1 MNKFRMLGL
10 LALLALL
17 ALMLAFPL
25 LFPDPAV
32 TTIAIFTLLYAGATV
47 AWNIF
52 SGYTGY
58 ISLGSA
64 VFYGIGGYALAL
76 LCKDWNIQGGYVP
89 FLLLPLAGLIAS
101 VFAIPLGWISLRS
114 SRTVFV
120 VITIAMFYIF
130 QLLAFNLPKITNGS
144 SGIFLPNP
152 PWDAAFFNTP
162 FYYVSLIVLL
172 LSVGV
177 SWWIRN
183 SKYGLGLLAIREDE
197 DRALSLG
204 VKTGAYKLVAY
215 VVSAFFIGMIGA
227 LVGYFIGSLYP
238 AFAFT
243 PAFDITVAL
252 MAFLGGVGT
261 LIGPLFGAL
270 LLSPLQQYLTVQL
283 GFVGLDLILFGAL
296 LLAVILLLPEG
307 IVPTVRKRW
316 MKRAASRSAPSPVA
330 GTRGKGQALLVKG
343 ERGGKG

>member
-1 MNKFRMLGL
+1 MKKIRTLGL

-17 ALMLAFPL
+17 LAFPL

-32 TTIAIFTLLYAGATV
+32 TTIAVFTLLYAGAAT
-47 AWNIF
+47 AWNLF

-58 ISLGSA
+58 VSLGHA
-64 VFYGIGGYALAL
+64 VFYVVGAYALAI

-89 FLLLPLAGLIAS
+89 FLLLPLVGLIAS
-101 VFAIPLGWISLRS
+101 VFAIPLGWLALRT
-114 SRTVFV
+114 RRHIFV

-130 QLLAFNLPKITNGS
+130 QLLAYNLSGITNGS
-144 SGIFLPNP
+144 AGMFLPSP
-152 PWDAAFFNTP
+152 PWDADFFNTP

-172 LSVGV
+172 LSIGV
-177 SWWIRN
+177 SWWVRN
-183 SKYGLGLLAIREDE
+183 SKYGLGLLAIRDDE
-197 DRALSLG
+197 DRALGLG

-238 AFAFT
+238 PFAFT
-243 PAFDITVAL
+243 PVFDVTVAL

-261 LIGPLFGAL
+261 LVGPIVGAL
-270 LLSPLQQYLTVQL
+270 LLEPLQQYLTVQV
-283 GFVGLDLILFGAL
+283 GIVGLDLILFGAL

-307 IVPTVRKRW
+307 IVPTLRRRW
-316 MKRAASRSAPSPVA
+316 VKWTASRSATSLV
-330 GTRGKGQALLVKG
+330 TSTKGKEKALLVKG
-343 ERGGKG
+343 GRGGKR